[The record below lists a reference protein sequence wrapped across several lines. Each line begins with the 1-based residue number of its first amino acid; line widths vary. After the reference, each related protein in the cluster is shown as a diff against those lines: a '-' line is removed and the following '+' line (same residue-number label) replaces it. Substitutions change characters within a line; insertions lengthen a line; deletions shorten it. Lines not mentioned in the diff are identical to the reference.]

1 MALYGSNE
9 WLGEVQRRLNADPE
23 VAAQAKDLT
32 AEMQYVI
39 QAEPDESF
47 PETREIGWRMEGGRC
62 TETWEGMRPAD
73 FVFVAPYSVF
83 KRVNTGETAAADA
96 MMKGELQIQGELAEL
111 MANMGAFTAMQNVVA
126 AMSREGATEW
136 PG

>member
-1 MALYGSNE
+1 MALYGSTD

-23 VAAQAKDLT
+23 VEAQAKDLT
-32 AEMQYVI
+32 ADLQYVI
-39 QAEPDESF
+39 EAEPEQGFS
-47 PETREIGWRMEGGRC
+47 ETREIGWRMERGHC

-83 KRVNTGETAAADA
+83 KRVNTGESSAADV
-96 MMKGELQIQGELAEL
+96 MLKGELQIQGELAEL
-111 MANMGAFTAMQNVVA
+111 MANMGALTAMQNVLA
-126 AMSREGATEW
+126 AMSKEGATEW

>member
-1 MALYGSNE
+1 MALYGSSD
-9 WLGEVQRRLNADPE
+9 WLGEVQRRLNADPD
-23 VAAQAKDLT
+23 VAAQAKDLA
-32 AEMQYVI
+32 AELQYVI
-39 QAEPDESF
+39 QAEPEHGF

-83 KRVNTGETAAADA
+83 KRVATGESSAVDM
-96 MMKGELQIQGELAEL
+96 MMKGELQVQGELAEL
-111 MANMGAFTAMQNVVA
+111 MANMGALTAMQNVVA
-126 AMSREGATEW
+126 AMSQEGATEW

>member
-1 MALYGSNE
+1 MALYGSSD
-9 WLGEVQRRLNADPE
+9 WLDEVQRRLNADAD

-39 QAEPDESF
+39 EAEPDQGF
-47 PETREIGWRMEGGRC
+47 PETREVGWRMDGGRC
-62 TETWEGMRPAD
+62 VETWEGMRPAD
-73 FVFVAPYSVF
+73 FVFVAPFSVF
-83 KRVNTGETAAADA
+83 KRVNTGESSAVDV
-96 MMKGELQIQGELAEL
+96 MMKGELQVQGELSEL
-111 MANMGAFTAMQNVVA
+111 MANMAALTAMQNVLE